1 MKDLYSIAIIGQK
14 DVILGFKAI
23 GITAVNANT
32 SEDALNALKEL
43 KSEKVTEAGIE
54 RPKYAIIM
62 LTEDLAKDFP
72 EEDYKKLSDDMLP
85 SILVI
90 PGVQGSTGFGMKK
103 LGKIVEKA
111 IGSNIL
117 KD

>member
-23 GITAVNANT
+23 GITAVNANN
-32 SEDALNALKEL
+32 SEEALTALKEL
-43 KSEKVTEAGIE
+43 KAEMNGEQ
-54 RPKYAIIM
+54 PKYAIIM
-62 LTEDLAKDFP
+62 VTEDLAKDFP
-72 EEDYKKLSDDMLP
+72 EEDYKKLSEDMLP

-90 PGVQGSTGFGMKK
+90 PGVQGSTGVGMKR

-117 KD
+117 KDT

>member
-23 GITAVNANT
+23 GITAVSANT
-32 SEDALNALKEL
+32 SEDALNALKDL
-43 KSEKVTEAGIE
+43 KNEMNGEQ
-54 RPKYAIIM
+54 PKYAIIM
-62 LTEDLAKDFP
+62 ITEDLAEDFP
-72 EEDYKKLSDDMLP
+72 EEDYKKLSGDMLP

-90 PGVQGSTGFGMKK
+90 PGVQGSTGVGMKR

-117 KD
+117 KDS